1 MTIDDPEVANVT
13 RNPLHCK
20 EIRYDRVSLTGRA
33 NRKQTKRTNMQNE
46 IDKLKTLA
54 NEQYEIDGGE
64 MLETFDAADYAE
76 SIAEH
81 KTATAAWAWHL
92 RITEA
97 RREAGGFYES
107 F

>member
-1 MTIDDPEVANVT
+1 
-13 RNPLHCK
+13 
-20 EIRYDRVSLTGRA
+20 
-33 NRKQTKRTNMQNE
+33 MQNE
-46 IDKLKTLA
+46 IDNLKTLA

-64 MLETFDAADYAE
+64 MLETFDAVDYVE
-76 SIAEH
+76 LIAEH

-97 RREAGGFYES
+97 RRESGGFYES

>member
-1 MTIDDPEVANVT
+1 
-13 RNPLHCK
+13 
-20 EIRYDRVSLTGRA
+20 
-33 NRKQTKRTNMQNE
+33 MQNE
-46 IDKLKTLA
+46 IENLKALA
-54 NEQYEIDGGE
+54 SNQYEIDGGE
-64 MLETFDAADYAE
+64 MLETFGLADYAE
-76 SIAEH
+76 LIETH

>member
-1 MTIDDPEVANVT
+1 
-13 RNPLHCK
+13 
-20 EIRYDRVSLTGRA
+20 
-33 NRKQTKRTNMQNE
+33 MQNE

-64 MLETFDAADYAE
+64 MLETFDAADYVE
-76 SIAEH
+76 LIAEF

-97 RREAGGFYES
+97 RREAGGYYES

>member
-1 MTIDDPEVANVT
+1 MNT
-13 RNPLHCK
+13 
-20 EIRYDRVSLTGRA
+20 
-33 NRKQTKRTNMQNE
+33 E

-54 NEQYEIDGGE
+54 ADQYEIDGGE
-64 MLETFDAADYAE
+64 MLETFSADDYSE
-76 SIAEH
+76 LISEH
-81 KTATAAWAWHL
+81 KTAAAAWAWHL

>member
-1 MTIDDPEVANVT
+1 MKI
-13 RNPLHCK
+13 
-20 EIRYDRVSLTGRA
+20 
-33 NRKQTKRTNMQNE
+33 E

-54 NEQYEIDGGE
+54 IEQYETDGGE
-64 MLETFDAADYAE
+64 MLETFDASDYADL
-76 SIAEH
+76 IAEF

-97 RREAGGFYES
+97 RREAGGYYES

>member
-1 MTIDDPEVANVT
+1 MQT
-13 RNPLHCK
+13 
-20 EIRYDRVSLTGRA
+20 EI
-33 NRKQTKRTNMQNE
+33 E
-46 IDKLKTLA
+46 KLKTLA
-54 NEQYEIDGGE
+54 NEQYDADGGE

-76 SIAEH
+76 LITEH
-81 KTATAAWAWHL
+81 KTATAAWAWHI